1 MRQPLWLINIILLV
15 ILCVSELTLLLL
27 HTVIPRKF
35 SIQPSAVQ
43 LQEKQQGLDVNIQKI
58 YGVNDIFG
66 TYVPEVPTVA
76 PGINDD
82 KIPPIPVEP
91 APIPLSIPIEKS
103 PVFIAPLQA
112 TLKGVIYLHDN
123 IERSV
128 AIVQFKDSKSEQNY
142 RVGEMIQDAQVLK
155 ILPNRVIV
163 VRSNGQ
169 QETLYLRDKDAK
181 KDLAYDE
188 QSSLESLN
196 IVAQNNKYFIP
207 LESFVKAVKSL
218 GDFIDMLDLTTVYK
232 KGKSI
237 GCRVGRT
244 VKNSLGSKLGFSSDD
259 IIVQVD
265 GIKLTDLDSRV
276 KIYDHVIT
284 KKIGDQ
290 IEVKVN
296 RSGDMVEMQFVL
308 SDHDKMHQNQTKNNT
323 QQGPQ
328 GKISLDDQEY
338 KKKIL
343 EQRVKLAPTAHQI
356 QMDEQ
361 RKLIEARKKNILS
374 NGYISKRQ

>member
-155 ILPNRVIV
+155 
-163 VRSNGQ
+163 
-169 QETLYLRDKDAK
+169 
-181 KDLAYDE
+181 
-188 QSSLESLN
+188 
-196 IVAQNNKYFIP
+196 
-207 LESFVKAVKSL
+207 
-218 GDFIDMLDLTTVYK
+218 
-232 KGKSI
+232 
-237 GCRVGRT
+237 
-244 VKNSLGSKLGFSSDD
+244 
-259 IIVQVD
+259 
-265 GIKLTDLDSRV
+265 
-276 KIYDHVIT
+276 
-284 KKIGDQ
+284 
-290 IEVKVN
+290 
-296 RSGDMVEMQFVL
+296 
-308 SDHDKMHQNQTKNNT
+308 
-323 QQGPQ
+323 
-328 GKISLDDQEY
+328 
-338 KKKIL
+338 
-343 EQRVKLAPTAHQI
+343 
-356 QMDEQ
+356 
-361 RKLIEARKKNILS
+361 
-374 NGYISKRQ
+374 

>member
-1 MRQPLWLINIILLV
+1 
-15 ILCVSELTLLLL
+15 
-27 HTVIPRKF
+27 
-35 SIQPSAVQ
+35 
-43 LQEKQQGLDVNIQKI
+43 
-58 YGVNDIFG
+58 
-66 TYVPEVPTVA
+66 
-76 PGINDD
+76 
-82 KIPPIPVEP
+82 
-91 APIPLSIPIEKS
+91 
-103 PVFIAPLQA
+103 
-112 TLKGVIYLHDN
+112 
-123 IERSV
+123 
-128 AIVQFKDSKSEQNY
+128 
-142 RVGEMIQDAQVLK
+142 QDAQVLK

>member
-15 ILCVSELTLLLL
+15 ILCVGELTLLLL

-43 LQEKQQGLDVNIQKI
+43 VQEKQQGLDVNLQKI

-66 TYVPEVPTVA
+66 TYVPEVPTVV